1 MTCPARGLGG
11 QRVTEEHD
19 AVDVAVGHLG
29 GTLDVAAVRPG
40 GRPLD
45 GQPRRLAAAFAGRA
59 GPEQVEVRDVTVSA
73 TATAESVR
81 RTLAESDG
89 TGRPTVED
97 TLAGDATSGPATS
110 DGGAGDEV
118 AIDSMTGDEVTPSG
132 VAGGRTGPEI
142 HPVTCLL
149 VRHGDGVDAADV
161 LAAVQERTDA
171 VPVLV
176 LLDPDAAASTART
189 SRVRP
194 HQQSVTLSRPSI
206 HPPHQS
212 SDGVPLHVP

>member
-1 MTCPARGLGG
+1 VGLGG

-29 GTLDVAAVRPG
+29 GTLDIAAVRPG

-45 GQPRRLAAAFAGRA
+45 GQSRRLAAAFAGRA

-97 TLAGDATSGPATS
+97 TLAGDATSGPAT
-110 DGGAGDEV
+110 
-118 AIDSMTGDEVTPSG
+118 
-132 VAGGRTGPEI
+132 
-142 HPVTCLL
+142 CLL

-161 LAAVQERTDA
+161 LAAVQERTGA